1 MKKDSS
7 LGLFI
12 NLGDGKVL
20 MILGKDHFEIGEC
33 SVQRPTSPEL
43 LGYPELIQAARD
55 FYQTPG
61 RELEFFEAFD
71 SFERT
76 FRAPPAKNAP
86 PPSQPSINVQ
96 GPPKIAEFLLTAM
109 ATTRTAEAMVGDLNE
124 RFTHD
129 CEKLGRPR
137 AVRLYRARTL
147 RSLAPLLRR
156 AIGKALK
163 WGVVVTTVKRFL

>member
-12 NLGDGKVL
+12 NLGAGKVL
-20 MILGKDHFEIGEC
+20 RILGKDHFEIGEC
-33 SVQRPTSPEL
+33 SVQYPTSPEL

-86 PPSQPSINVQ
+86 PLSEPSINIQ
-96 GPPKIAEFLLTAM
+96 APPKIAEFLLTATV
-109 ATTRTAEAMVGDLNE
+109 TTRTTEAMIGDLNE
-124 RFTHD
+124 RFAAE
-129 CEKLGRPR
+129 CKKLGRHR
-137 AVRLYRARTL
+137 AVWLYWARTL
-147 RSLAPLLRR
+147 RSLWPLLRR
-156 AIGKALK
+156 AIGKAMK
-163 WGVVVTTVKRFL
+163 CGAVIAAVRRFF